1 MPTKGKSN
9 LYGRGKRGQ
18 SNEHINYK
26 YARILSPKHR
36 EDHVNRHGIK
46 EMKLSNENQYKAAA
60 ISFANKVDRD
70 NHESFVRA
78 NGITLKFSKT
88 TGEFAAIDKEGTV
101 TTFFKTSE
109 KWWESEKIKNGR

>member
-1 MPTKGKSN
+1 VIRYN
-9 LYGRGKRGQ
+9 RF
-18 SNEHINYK
+18 
-26 YARILSPKHR
+26 A
-36 EDHVNRHGIK
+36 EDEK
-46 EMKLSNENQYKAAA
+46 
-60 ISFANKVDRD
+60 
-70 NHESFVRA
+70 HESFVRA